1 MLKWESMSVS
11 VADTSP
17 QLSNNYTIPASV
29 YSVISNNEDGFEHA
43 YEVL

>member
-1 MLKWESMSVS
+1 MSVS

-29 YSVISNNEDGFEHA
+29 YLVISNNEDGFEHA